1 VEARKADRTLE
12 LQTECWGNG
21 SFGKQCLAE
30 VIAGEKTLVEAIV
43 KGESAGV
50 IKATRGK
57 TKWQGDGTGNSP
69 VYIKFSYNPEIF
81 LSLQ

>member
-1 VEARKADRTLE
+1 M
-12 LQTECWGNG
+12 
-21 SFGKQCLAE
+21 
-30 VIAGEKTLVEAIV
+30 EAIV

-50 IKATRGK
+50 IKATGGK

-69 VYIKFSYNPEIF
+69 VYIKFSYNAEIF